1 MSPSVTA
8 GGSGGGGSMQ
18 EVHALRAP
26 RLEVDLGGVS
36 LEHGGSAQDRATNG
50 NGRRDR
56 TMELDPNTT
65 PTSAAFTSIQTA
77 AQPAVDV
84 GGPPANPEAPSPP
97 QQLQPQQPDVEIE
110 VSEDEADG
118 FGTHPWI
125 YSCLPSY
132 RAAEPHAQ
140 ATAQGSTTYIQRL
153 N

>member
-50 NGRRDR
+50 NGRIS
-56 TMELDPNTT
+56 MELDPNA
-65 PTSAAFTSIQTA
+65 TSTSAFTSIQTA
-77 AQPAVDV
+77 QPTAVDV

-97 QQLQPQQPDVEIE
+97 QPQLQPQQPDVEIE

-118 FGTHPWI
+118 FGTHPSMDLLMPTI
-125 YSCLPSY
+125 ISCC
-132 RAAEPHAQ
+132 
-140 ATAQGSTTYIQRL
+140 
-153 N
+153 